1 MRNVNTYVRKEVCFM
16 NLVLAIVLIVLGTLA
31 GAVGGFFIAQRMMKK
46 HLQENPPITEDV
58 IIAMMSQM
66 GRKPSQKQV
75 NQVMKQINANMK

>member
-1 MRNVNTYVRKEVCFM
+1 MKRGFLMV
-16 NLVLAIVLIVLGTLA
+16 LWLAIVLIILGILA

-58 IIAMMSQM
+58 IVAMMSQM

-75 NQVMKQINANMK
+75 NQVMKQINANMNMK

>member
-1 MRNVNTYVRKEVCFM
+1 M
-16 NLVLAIVLIVLGTLA
+16 NLILAIVLIVLGILA

-46 HLQENPPITEDV
+46 HLQENPPITEEV
-58 IIAMMSQM
+58 IVAMMSQM

>member
-1 MRNVNTYVRKEVCFM
+1 MHIWV
-16 NLVLAIVLIVLGTLA
+16 AIPLIVLALLI

-46 HLQENPPITEDV
+46 HLQENPPITEEV
-58 IIAMMSQM
+58 IVTMMSQM

>member
-1 MRNVNTYVRKEVCFM
+1 M

-46 HLQENPPITEDV
+46 HLQENPPITEEV
-58 IIAMMSQM
+58 IVAMMSQM

-75 NQVMKQINANMK
+75 NQVMKQVNANMK

>member
-1 MRNVNTYVRKEVCFM
+1 M
-16 NLVLAIVLIVLGTLA
+16 NLGLAIVLIILGILG
-31 GAVGGFFIAQRMMKK
+31 GAVGGFFIAQRIMKK
-46 HLQENPPITEDV
+46 HLQENPPINEDV

>member
-1 MRNVNTYVRKEVCFM
+1 M
-16 NLVLAIVLIVLGTLA
+16 NLGLAIVLIILGILG
-31 GAVGGFFIAQRMMKK
+31 GAVGGFFIAQRTMKK
-46 HLQENPPITEDV
+46 HLQENPPINEDV